1 MTWIDRHLLRSARGR
16 MYSTRTHRQ
25 RLRVS
30 AVLLMAAFVQHLL
43 AACADQATADL
54 DAAKPAISLPQ
65 GKDGKMMAEAAGG
78 DIFSVDQLLK
88 DGADANT
95 RASNGTTALM
105 GAAYGGYPR
114 TAELLLA
121 RGAQVNA
128 RSNDGATALHY
139 AASGGDADV
148 VRILL
153 RAGADPNAKT
163 ADGASPAA
171 WAERT
176 GHGSLVPLL
185 QGRIGA

>member
-1 MTWIDRHLLRSARGR
+1 
-16 MYSTRTHRQ
+16 
-25 RLRVS
+25 
-30 AVLLMAAFVQHLL
+30 
-43 AACADQATADL
+43 
-54 DAAKPAISLPQ
+54 
-65 GKDGKMMAEAAGG
+65 
-78 DIFSVDQLLK
+78 
-88 DGADANT
+88 
-95 RASNGTTALM
+95 M
-105 GAAYGGYPR
+105 GAAYGVYPR

-153 RAGADPNAKT
+153 QAGADPNAKT

-185 QGRIGA
+185 QSRTGG